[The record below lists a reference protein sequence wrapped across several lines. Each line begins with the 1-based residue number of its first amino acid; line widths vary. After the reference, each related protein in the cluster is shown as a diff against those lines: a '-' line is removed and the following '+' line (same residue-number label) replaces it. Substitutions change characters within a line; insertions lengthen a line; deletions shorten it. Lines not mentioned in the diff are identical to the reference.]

1 MRPAAWWLVSG
12 VFGLLSAC
20 GPVRN
25 TALSTTTPPPA
36 MKPAPVVVVKA
47 PPEPLPAAI
56 YAEYVQRLAPAE
68 QEKEIER
75 ARLALNRDRTDL
87 RRLHYGM
94 ALALSASTPATRRAA
109 APVLE
114 PLLKE
119 VPGRE
124 SEIHAI
130 AGLLMELIQEQ
141 RRGDELERKLDAMKE
156 IERALMQR
164 ERTSLPAAG
173 GAVSNTGG
181 KP

>member
-1 MRPAAWWLVSG
+1 MRVAAWWVVGGAL
-12 VFGLLSAC
+12 GLLSAC
-20 GPVRN
+20 GSVRN
-25 TALSTTTPPPA
+25 PALTSATPPPA
-36 MKPAPVVVVKA
+36 MKPAPTVVVKV

-56 YAEYVQRLAPAE
+56 YAEYVQRLTPAE

-75 ARLALNRDRTDL
+75 ARLAFNRDRSDL

-94 ALALSASTPATRRAA
+94 ALALSASTPTTRRAA

-114 PLLKE
+114 PLLKD

-156 IERALMQR
+156 IERTLMQR
-164 ERTSLPAAG
+164 ERASPAAAG
-173 GAVSNTGG
+173 GAAGNSGG